1 MEPDAPETRRGMRR
15 WAALAPVF
23 SSDIYATL
31 LTAQLIAILARWM
44 QLLGGQWFF
53 IDQNPSMVALASTAI
68 FLPTVLFAPIAG
80 AFADNNDR
88 RRMLI
93 RTQGGLFAIASLI
106 AVLSIAGAVSSW
118 MMLLLMFLMGT
129 GLAVNMPPWQSLQ
142 SEVVPKE
149 HLVQAATLTAVGA
162 NIGRAVGP
170 AIGGVVVGLSGVGGV
185 FAVAAVTYGVAFRF
199 MARMGPVPHHD
210 RGREPLR
217 EALRAGNRYVR
228 FSNTTRRILFWTCI
242 FIPVNSALWAL
253 LPAVANGRLGLDAAG
268 YGLLLG
274 AVGAGALIG
283 ALIMPA
289 LKKRFTSAALFTT
302 SIVVVG
308 VATIGVTAVRNPWLA
323 GLLLLPVG
331 AAYIAVIALFN
342 ATLQLLLPAWVR
354 ARGLAIY
361 TVVFHGAMS
370 VGSATWGFVAD
381 GLGTGTAVAIS
392 GAALLMFVPLSMWK
406 RFPATS
412 VVPDGEPVTGWTE
425 PELVL
430 DVYSRQGPVT
440 VTIVYRVAEEN
451 RREFVATMAAI
462 GDARRRSGATRH
474 QVLQEASEPDTF
486 IEIYE
491 VSSWADHVRQQ
502 AERLTE
508 ADRALERR
516 AHELA
521 DRSGAGRHW
530 FGCRDEQNLSVTNE
544 TRSTHG

>member
-1 MEPDAPETRRGMRR
+1 VTDHVVTEPAAGFPERRGGVRR
-15 WAALAPVF
+15 WAALAPLW

-31 LTAQLIAILARWM
+31 LAAQLIAILARWM

-53 IDQNPSMVALASTAI
+53 IDEKPSMVALVSTALA
-68 FLPTVLFAPIAG
+68 LPTVLFAPIAG
-80 AFADNNDR
+80 AFADMIDR

-93 RTQGGLFAIASLI
+93 VTQGCLFGTASLI
-106 AVLSIAGAVSSW
+106 AALSVAGLVSSW
-118 MMLLLMFLMGT
+118 MMLFLMFLMGT

-185 FAVAAVTYGVAFRF
+185 FATAAVTYGLAFTF
-199 MARMGPVPHHD
+199 TARMGTAPTHD
-210 RGREPLR
+210 RQRERLG
-217 EALRAGNRYVR
+217 EALKAGNRYVR
-228 FSNTTRRILFWTCI
+228 FSGTTRRILLWTCI
-242 FIPVNSALWAL
+242 FIPINSGLWAL
-253 LPAVANGRLGLDAAG
+253 LPALANGRLGLNAAG

-283 ALIMPA
+283 ALVMPSV
-289 LKKRFTSAALFTT
+289 KKRLTSASLFTLSMLT
-302 SIVVVG
+302 VG
-308 VATIGVTAVRNPWLA
+308 LATVGVTAVRNPWVV

-331 AAYIAVIALFN
+331 AAYIAMIALFN
-342 ATLQLLLPAWVR
+342 ATLQLLLPRWVR

-370 VGSATWGFVAD
+370 IGSAVWGFVAN
-381 GLGTGTAVAIS
+381 GVGTGWAVAIS
-392 GAALLMFVPLSMWK
+392 GLSLLVFVPLSWWL

-412 VVPDGEPVTGWTE
+412 AVPDDQPVTGWTE

-430 DVYSRQGPVT
+430 DVYSREGPVT
-440 VTIVYRVAEEN
+440 VTVVYRVSEEN
-451 RREFVATMAAI
+451 RREFVRTMAAL

-474 QVLQEASEPDTF
+474 EVLQEGSEPDTF
-486 IEIYE
+486 IEMYV
-491 VSSWADHVRQQ
+491 VSSWSDHVRQQ

-516 AHELA
+516 ANELA
-521 DRSGAGRHW
+521 ERSGAGRHW
-530 FGCRDEQNLSVTNE
+530 FGCQDEKEGPN
-544 TRSTHG
+544 G

>member
-1 MEPDAPETRRGMRR
+1 MTEAGAGAPGRRGGMRR
-15 WAALAPVF
+15 WAALAPLW

-53 IDQNPSMVALASTAI
+53 IDEAPSMVALVSTALS
-68 FLPTVLFAPIAG
+68 LPTVLFAPIAG
-80 AFADNNDR
+80 AFADMTDR
-88 RRMLI
+88 RRMVIL
-93 RTQGGLFAIASLI
+93 TQGCLFVTATAI
-106 AVLSIAGAVSSW
+106 AVLSIAGLVTSW

-149 HLVQAATLTAVGA
+149 QLVQAATLTAVGA

-185 FAVAAVTYGVAFRF
+185 FAVAAVTYGMAFSF
-199 MARMGPVPHHD
+199 TARMGPAPVHD
-210 RGREPLR
+210 RQRERLG
-217 EALRAGNRYVR
+217 EALKAGNRYVR
-228 FSNTTRRILFWTCI
+228 FSGTTRRILLWTCI

-253 LPAVANGRLGLDAAG
+253 LPALANRRLGLNATG

-274 AVGAGALIG
+274 AVGAGALVG
-283 ALIMPA
+283 ALAMPSVKTR
-289 LKKRFTSAALFTT
+289 LSSASLFTL
-302 SIVVVG
+302 SILTVGLATVGVTVADNAWVVG
-308 VATIGVTAVRNPWLA
+308 M
-323 GLLLLPVG
+323 LLLPVG

-342 ATLQLLLPAWVR
+342 ATLQLFLPAWVR

-370 VGSATWGFVAD
+370 IGAAAWGFVAD
-381 GLGTGTAVAIS
+381 GVGTGTAVAIS
-392 GAALLMFVPLSMWK
+392 GASLLAFVPVSGWL

-412 VVPDGEPVTGWTE
+412 AVPDDQPVTGWTE

-430 DVYSRQGPVT
+430 DVFSREGPVT
-440 VTIVYRVAEEN
+440 VTVVYRVPAEH
-451 RREFVATMAAI
+451 RREFVQVLTAL

-474 QVLQEASEPDTF
+474 EVLQEGSDPDTF
-486 IEIYE
+486 IEMYV
-491 VSSWADHVRQQ
+491 VSSWSHHVRQQ

-508 ADRALERR
+508 ADRALEQR
-516 AHELA
+516 ARELA
-521 DRSGAGRHW
+521 DRSGVGRHW
-530 FGCRDEQNLSVTNE
+530 FGCQDNKGDDR
-544 TRSTHG
+544 G